1 MSNLL
6 VHRTRL
12 ELGQTAGAKTQVVS
26 ADAIQ
31 VSRAR
36 TINPV
41 PTQGQVVQSLGLFR
55 TLGYSA
61 TCPSD
66 SLHDPIFRS
75 MPHRMFYTAE
85 RRGKGGGS
93 RPAAEGSGTCTLT
106 LNLPS
111 GAPASWGVG
120 IQTDGEET
128 SATAATTPVVPAA
141 IPSYQEG
148 AVRWFFGNGS
158 DLIDLTDVS
167 QGGSVTC
174 TAQQVQTN
182 RRSGLG
188 VRVASSDVVA
198 KGLSASLSILLE
210 DTASDA
216 YSELLGMESGIF
228 FCARTDADYAYAF
241 PAVIADLSYSAPSTS
256 VATANLTFAQAP
268 GGGAVAGTLRESG
281 TLAVG
286 SGQEGYIVDVTGTDV
301 TRVTANGSVP
311 ASGFGVVGSALA
323 IS

>member
-12 ELGQTAGAKTQVVS
+12 ELGQTAGAKTQIVS

-31 VSRAR
+31 VSRSR

-55 TLGYSA
+55 SVGYSA

-66 SLHDPIFRS
+66 SRHDPIFRD

-85 RRGKGGGS
+85 RRGKGSS
-93 RPAAEGSGTCTLT
+93 RPAAEGSGTCTQT

-128 SATAATTPVVPAA
+128 EGAAATTPVVPPA
-141 IPSYQEG
+141 IASYQEG
-148 AVRWFFGNGS
+148 AVRWFFGNS
-158 DLIDLTDVS
+158 TDLVDLTDVS

-198 KGLSASLSILLE
+198 KGLSASLAILLE
-210 DTASDA
+210 DAASDA
-216 YSELLGMESGIF
+216 YADLLDMEEGIF
-228 FCARTDADYAYAF
+228 VCARTDADYAYAF
-241 PAVIADLSYSAPSTS
+241 PAVVSDLSYSAPSTS
-256 VATANLTFAQAP
+256 AATANLTFSQSP
-268 GGGAVAGTLRESG
+268 GGGAVAGVLRTAG
-281 TLAVG
+281 AITVA
-286 SGQEGYIVDVTGTDV
+286 SGQEGYLVDVTGTDV
-301 TRVTANGSVP
+301 TRITANGTVP
-311 ASGFGVVGSALA
+311 SGGFGVAGRALA